1 MLYFTSSQIS
11 SVLGFN
17 YFRTLKII
25 KMERK
30 ACYHTLAN
38 SGAAV
43 SLTPDSNVILDL
55 SSGWKVEDGRE
66 QL

>member
-1 MLYFTSSQIS
+1 M
-11 SVLGFN
+11 G
-17 YFRTLKII
+17 
-25 KMERK
+25 RK
-30 ACYHTLAN
+30 AYYHTLAN